1 MSLGTRL
8 WVVPRLLH
16 AEEEMSLQGCVSMA
30 CVPCSV
36 ERNADDFFEA
46 FVVVLRA
53 AAAEDMFLPP

>member
-1 MSLGTRL
+1 
-8 WVVPRLLH
+8 
-16 AEEEMSLQGCVSMA
+16 MSLQSCVSMA